1 MAKIIIGFVK
11 ILKGFTMAC
20 NKWFG
25 TDGVRGVAN
34 EFPMVSDFAMKLA
47 FACAQ
52 QVCVNHKKVAI
63 AKDTRISGDMLE
75 ASLIAGFTSQGVDVV
90 KFGVVPTPAVTTFVS
105 ELDVDMAV
113 MITASHNPY
122 HDNGIKLIASNG
134 DKFADEVTSQLENLI
149 EQNNFVFD
157 KDKLGRVFE
166 DYSIKEKYKQIAYD
180 MYGNTSSLKGM
191 KIVADCANG
200 VFSDILP
207 EVLRNLGAEVVEVG
221 VEPNGV
227 NINRDCGSQH
237 PEKMLEA
244 IVKNNADLGVAVDGD
259 GDRIKVGDNN
269 GKLIKSEQ
277 LMAFLATYMQ
287 EIGENKGRAFAST
300 KLSNTALE
308 RYITQNLGLQ
318 YISTGVGE
326 RPVIKAL
333 KENGGVIGGE
343 ESGHIVLLDYAK
355 SGDAMMTFLKVLQ
368 GLAQKNKKASEI
380 FPLFKDDFLY
390 FENFKVKSNEMVKII
405 TSKPEL
411 KNLVDDLSSKI
422 NGHGRVV
429 IHPSGTEPKI
439 RVWVCGDDEQTV
451 QDFGTKLWNTIEHL
465 NAD

>member
-1 MAKIIIGFVK
+1 
-11 ILKGFTMAC
+11 
-20 NKWFG
+20 
-25 TDGVRGVAN
+25 
-34 EFPMVSDFAMKLA
+34 
-47 FACAQ
+47 
-52 QVCVNHKKVAI
+52 
-63 AKDTRISGDMLE
+63 
-75 ASLIAGFTSQGVDVV
+75 
-90 KFGVVPTPAVTTFVS
+90 
-105 ELDVDMAV
+105 
-113 MITASHNPY
+113 
-122 HDNGIKLIASNG
+122 
-134 DKFADEVTSQLENLI
+134 
-149 EQNNFVFD
+149 
-157 KDKLGRVFE
+157 
-166 DYSIKEKYKQIAYD
+166 
-180 MYGNTSSLKGM
+180 
-191 KIVADCANG
+191 
-200 VFSDILP
+200 
-207 EVLRNLGAEVVEVG
+207 
-221 VEPNGV
+221 
-227 NINRDCGSQH
+227 
-237 PEKMLEA
+237 
-244 IVKNNADLGVAVDGD
+244 
-259 GDRIKVGDNN
+259 
-269 GKLIKSEQ
+269 
-277 LMAFLATYMQ
+277 MAFLATYMQ

-333 KENGGVIGGE
+333 KENDGVIGGE

-411 KNLVDDLSSKI
+411 KDLVDDLSSKI

>member
-1 MAKIIIGFVK
+1 MAS
-11 ILKGFTMAC
+11 

-34 EFPMVSDFAMKLA
+34 EFPMVPDFAMKLA

-52 QVCVNHKKVAI
+52 KVCVNNKKVAI

-75 ASLIAGFTSQGVDVV
+75 AALIAGFTSQGVDVIRL
-90 KFGVVPTPAVTTFVS
+90 GVIPTPAVTTFVS
-105 ELDVDMAV
+105 KLDVDMAV

-122 HDNGIKLIASNG
+122 HDNGIKLIANNG
-134 DKFADEVTSQLENLI
+134 DKFADDVTSELETLI
-149 EQNNFVFD
+149 ENNSFLFD
-157 KDKLGRVFE
+157 KDKLGKVWE
-166 DYSIKEKYKQIAYD
+166 DNSIKEKYKQIAYD
-180 MYGNTSSLKGM
+180 MYGNNSSLKGM

-244 IVKNNADLGVAVDGD
+244 IVKTGADLGVAVDGD

-269 GKLIKSEQ
+269 GKLVKSEQ

-308 RYITQNLGLQ
+308 RYITEKLGLK
-318 YISTGVGE
+318 YVSTGVGE

-368 GLAQKNKKASEI
+368 GLAQKGKKASDI
-380 FPLFKDDFLY
+380 FPLFEDDFLF
-390 FENFKVKSNEMVKII
+390 FENFKVKSNEMVKVI

-411 KNLVDDLSSKI
+411 KNLVDELSLKI
-422 NGHGRVV
+422 SGHGRVV

-439 RVWVCGDDEQTV
+439 RVWVCGDNEQNV
-451 QDFGTKLWNTIEHL
+451 QEFGKQLWNMIEQL
-465 NAD
+465 NNC